1 MSKRTEFVKELEQYA
16 YGCGGSFKTR
26 ESRVKKIGQFGNWCW
41 NNGFQLS
48 KATSIS
54 TKHIQGFVESR
65 SVAGISRRT
74 IQNDLSAVRSVLRKI
89 GKQHFAD
96 SNTISNRE
104 MGLDGASRHGS
115 KVAFPHSK
123 FQDLLNSA
131 ILRDGGL
138 AACIWLCRK
147 FGLRAREAV
156 MSPDSLPTWYRQLE
170 QGQGSIQVILG
181 TKGGRTREVR
191 VIDPESAKVV
201 VKYCLGVMSVN
212 KGVLIGR
219 ENLKKALDFFHNEC
233 RKLGLIGANSPHSLR
248 YAFAA
253 ELLEYFMLNGYS
265 QKESLALV
273 SLSLGHGDGRGRYVK
288 SVYLR
293 QNLPESVCGFV

>member
-16 YGCGGSFKTR
+16 HGGGGSFKTR
-26 ESRVKKIGQFGNWCW
+26 DSRVRKINQFGNWCW
-41 NNGFQLS
+41 DNGFQLRS
-48 KATSIS
+48 ASSIS
-54 TKHIQGFVESR
+54 IKHIQGFAESR
-65 SVAGISRRT
+65 SAAGISRRT

-89 GKQHFAD
+89 GKEHFAD
-96 SNTISNRE
+96 SNMISNKTL
-104 MGLDGASRHGS
+104 GLSGASRQGS

-123 FQDLLNSA
+123 FHALLSA
-131 ILRDGGL
+131 AMGRDAGV
-138 AACIWLCRK
+138 AACIWLCRI

-156 MSPDSLPTWYRQLE
+156 MSPQSLPTWQRRLE
-170 QGQGSIQVILG
+170 QGERSIQVILG

-191 VIDPESAKVV
+191 VTDPESAKAVV
-201 VKYCLGVMSVN
+201 NFCLGVMSAN
-212 KGVLIGR
+212 KGVLICR

-233 RKLGLIGANSPHSLR
+233 RKLGLLGANSPHSLR
-248 YAFAA
+248 YAYAS
-253 ELLEYFMLNGYS
+253 ELLEIFMLDGYS

-293 QNLPESVCGFV
+293 QNSA